1 MLKLLSGVAYIHSLD
16 IIHRDIKPDNILL
29 KEKDDLSTVK
39 IVDFGLSA

>member
-1 MLKLLSGVAYIHSLD
+1 MLKLLRGVAYIHSLD